1 MRKKRVLRPSGLAL
15 SLSLSEWSR
24 LQRRA
29 TMKTRFPYTSR
40 SQLDDRMY
48 EHLCRLERIR
58 QRALVNVLGKAR

>member
-1 MRKKRVLRPSGLAL
+1 MRKKRVSPPSGLAL

-29 TMKTRFPYTSR
+29 NMKTRFPHASVR
-40 SQLDDRMY
+40 QLDDRMY

-58 QRALVNVLGKAR
+58 RRAVVNVLGKAR